1 MIGYPVNSNKLAL
14 SDAVQDDQTS
24 VRALEPEAYYFLV
37 FGRSI
42 PAFSGPS
49 RRKFDDHGA
58 GMLPLAF
65 RHRQL
70 ATTSDKLTSERSE
83 RADNVISIFRKHS
96 LVVNRLHGYQ
106 KGLDLTLLRP
116 SCTQ

>member
-1 MIGYPVNSNKLAL
+1 MRIKRLC
-14 SDAVQDDQTS
+14 
-24 VRALEPEAYYFLV
+24 EPL
-37 FGRSI
+37 I
-42 PAFSGPS
+42 WLMPI
-49 RRKFDDHGA
+49 GA
-58 GMLPLAF
+58 GEHHRGEQSG

-106 KGLDLTLLRP
+106 KGLYLTLLRP